1 MGCASLPPLML
12 VAIISTV
19 FSFLDPLGEVLNQG
33 GSGPVCVFWVVSR
46 EGHLGCKA

>member
-19 FSFLDPLGEVLNQG
+19 FFLDPLGEVLNLG

-46 EGHLGCKA
+46 EGRLGCKA